1 MSALLSS
8 IAGGGGAGFKISAL
22 VKGTILAGATG
33 TLLSLPE
40 VENTFYRLVFLSLT
54 AASTQAGITLTSD
67 GAALESV
74 GILVGTSAS
83 TQSAGVFNVRRNL
96 TATDL
101 YTGTYDV
108 IECKSFSIDKNAGN
122 TAETIYYAYE
132 VGSYI

>member
-22 VKGTILAGATG
+22 IKGSIPVGTTG

-40 VENTFYRLVFLSLT
+40 VANTTYRLVFLSLN

-67 GAALESV
+67 GVVLESIA
-74 GILVGTSAS
+74 ILVGTSAQ
-83 TQSAGVFNVRRNL
+83 TQTAGNFNVRRNFSGTESFL
-96 TATDL
+96 
-101 YTGTYDV
+101 GTYDS
-108 IECKSFSIDKNAGN
+108 IECESFSIDKNAGN
-122 TAETIYYAYE
+122 TAQIIFYTYE

>member
-8 IAGGGGAGFKISAL
+8 IASGGGAGFKISAL
-22 VKGTILAGATG
+22 VKGTIPAGATG

-40 VENTFYRLVFLSLT
+40 VENTFYRLVFLSIN

-74 GILVGTSAS
+74 GVLVGTSVS
-83 TQSAGVFNVRRNL
+83 TQPAGLFNVRRNFSGIESFI
-96 TATDL
+96 
-101 YTGTYDV
+101 GTYDI

-122 TAETIYYAYE
+122 TAQDIYYAYE